1 MMDISSLY
9 TNIDHNEGADSC
21 YRALQKRSLKKVS
34 SAILKKLILLVL
46 QSNIFRFNEQLYRKI
61 KGTAMGTPMA
71 VNYANI
77 FLDDFENKMLDEFY
91 EINKMRPLVWW
102 RYIDDIFFIW
112 HGDETSLRK
121 FIHFCDTYSESK
133 HMKSNIKFESNI
145 LNESVNFLDVR
156 VSLSNGYIKTS
167 VYSKPTDAH
176 LYLNK
181 KSCHPTHVIKN
192 IPKGQFIRIRRIC
205 SDMEDFLFHSDIM
218 KKHFKLRG
226 YNEIDLTR
234 TISEVQKMKREELL
248 KDKSREING
257 RGRVFVCTWHPSL
270 KTIPATLS
278 RNHDILLNDPKLK
291 SIFEEKSSVA
301 YRRRKNIGNFLC
313 KNDVR
318 MLEKKEPA
326 KCKGCKLCK
335 IINNEDIV
343 INKNNGAQ
351 VRTKKGGHCQSTGVI
366 YAVTC
371 IKCQQIYVGHT
382 GETMAKRWSKHKY
395 DIRNRPDQ
403 NELATHCHHNH
414 DIEKE

>member
-1 MMDISSLY
+1 
-9 TNIDHNEGADSC
+9 
-21 YRALQKRSLKKVS
+21 
-34 SAILKKLILLVL
+34 
-46 QSNIFRFNEQLYRKI
+46 
-61 KGTAMGTPMA
+61 
-71 VNYANI
+71 
-77 FLDDFENKMLDEFY
+77 
-91 EINKMRPLVWW
+91 
-102 RYIDDIFFIW
+102 
-112 HGDETSLRK
+112 
-121 FIHFCDTYSESK
+121 
-133 HMKSNIKFESNI
+133 
-145 LNESVNFLDVR
+145 
-156 VSLSNGYIKTS
+156 
-167 VYSKPTDAH
+167 
-176 LYLNK
+176 
-181 KSCHPTHVIKN
+181 
-192 IPKGQFIRIRRIC
+192 
-205 SDMEDFLFHSDIM
+205 M

-318 MLEKKEPA
+318 MLEKKEPT

-335 IINNEDIV
+335 IINNEDIL

-403 NELATHCHHNH
+403 NELATHCHHDH
-414 DIEKE
+414 DIEKDLRVTILDHGHDTLGDRIRLEDRYICKLQTLQLNKGGMNIEMHSYAKEVYSLWRSIQSKNASLSMTH